1 MLQIM
6 LFDFYLYSFALI
18 FLRTKTKMKDEK
30 LMQNVSSQILVDDVC
45 EIIEQGRTQA
55 YCAVNISMID
65 TYWKIGRRIVEEE
78 QQGKDRAEYGKH
90 IIEHLSN
97 ELTKRYGKGFGKRY
111 LAYFRKFYLT
121 INDLQILQTR
131 LQNLTWSHILTAL
144 RVDSIVGIRWYLETA
159 SKEMWSVRT
168 LDRNIS
174 TQYFE
179 RHFVQPQL
187 PMQEENPNKLELLKN
202 PVVAEFLGFKQDNS
216 YSEQELETA
225 IINHL
230 QDFIMELGRGFAFVK
245 RQQLIRTET
254 QDYFVDLV
262 FYNVILKCYVLVD
275 LKIGKIT
282 HQDIGQMDMYRRMYD
297 DLRRTEGDNPT
308 IGIVLCSDTDKDIA
322 RYSILNGN
330 EQLFAAKYLPLLPT
344 EEELR
349 REIER
354 QKEIFMLQQKEMK

>member
-1 MLQIM
+1 
-6 LFDFYLYSFALI
+6 
-18 FLRTKTKMKDEK
+18 MKNEEI
-30 LMQNVSSQILVDDVC
+30 MQNVSSQAFVNEVC
-45 EIIEQGRTQA
+45 EIIERGRKQA
-55 YCAVNISMID
+55 YDAVNGSMIE

-78 QQGKDRAEYGKH
+78 QCGNERAEYGKH
-90 IIEHLSN
+90 VIEHLSR
-97 ELTKRYGKGFGKRY
+97 ELTMRYGKGFSKRY

-121 INDLQILQTR
+121 IDDLQILQTR

-144 RVDSIVGIRWYLETA
+144 RVDTEVAIRWYLETA
-159 SKEMWSVRT
+159 SKEMWNVRT
-168 LDRNIS
+168 LDRNIG

-179 RHFVQPQL
+179 RHFVQPEL
-187 PMQEENPNKLELLKN
+187 PMKEEQPNKLELLKN
-202 PVVAEFLGFKQDNS
+202 PIVAEFLGFKQDNT

-225 IINHL
+225 IIDHL

-245 RQQLIRTET
+245 RQQLIRTES

-262 FYNVILKCYVLVD
+262 FYNVILKCYVLID

-297 DLRRTEGDNPT
+297 DLKITDGDNPT

-322 RYSILNGN
+322 KYSVLNGN

-354 QKEIFMLQQKEMK
+354 QKEIFLLQRQNN